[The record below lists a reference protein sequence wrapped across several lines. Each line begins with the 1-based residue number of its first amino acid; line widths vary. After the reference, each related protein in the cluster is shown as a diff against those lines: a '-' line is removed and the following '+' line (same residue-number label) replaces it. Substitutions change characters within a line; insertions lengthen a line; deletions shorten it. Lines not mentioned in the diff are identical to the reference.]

1 MQELNSH
8 MYTQYPHIW
17 IDTYLFFTAVMFVIG
32 AATFSIIARAVNL
45 SMWYPLIM
53 LLIPGIIAYFTT
65 KRRNVYYKK
74 LANVW
79 NIYKSMS
86 YYMLTVLFLL

>member
-1 MQELNSH
+1 MQELDTHILNE
-8 MYTQYPHIW
+8 YPHIW
-17 IDTYLFFTAVMFVIG
+17 IDTYLFFVAILFVVG
-32 AATFSIIARAVNL
+32 AAAFSIIARAVDL

-74 LANVW
+74 LARV
-79 NIYKSMS
+79 NITY
-86 YYMLTVLFLL
+86 